1 MFDNRG
7 HIGGLVLRTCDI
19 KNSWAPSGSSGHI
32 GGLVLRTCD
41 IKSFQRTPKFRKVAL
56 VFNN

>member
-1 MFDNRG
+1 MSDNRG

-19 KNSWAPSGSSGHI
+19 NMGPKW
-32 GGLVLRTCD
+32 
-41 IKSFQRTPKFRKVAL
+41 FQRTTPKFRKVAL